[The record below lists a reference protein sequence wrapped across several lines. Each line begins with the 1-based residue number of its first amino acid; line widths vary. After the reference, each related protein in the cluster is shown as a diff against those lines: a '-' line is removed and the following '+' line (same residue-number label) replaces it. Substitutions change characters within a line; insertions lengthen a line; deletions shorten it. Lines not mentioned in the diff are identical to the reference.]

1 MKVGMNLLLWTAF
14 VEEAHFPI
22 LEKIK
27 KTGYDGVE
35 IPLFDGD
42 AEHYKKIKKELD
54 NLGLG
59 CTAVTVVNADT
70 NPISPDA
77 SVRKAALDRIKWA
90 LDMTSVMGGDVLA
103 GPYHSALGVFSGQPP
118 TADERKRAVEVL
130 TQAADHAQKVKVKIA
145 IEYLNRFECYF
156 LTNALDAKNLVREI
170 NHPYFGTMYDTF
182 HANIE
187 EKNIS
192 QAIASMED
200 TYVHVHISENDRG
213 TPGSGHVH
221 WDETFKALRKAKYD
235 GWLTIEAFGRALPD
249 LAAAT
254 KIWRDMFPSPE
265 DVYGN
270 GFKFIKEKWK
280 DLQFRKPK
288 THALNIGF
296 NYDFSNNVLGY
307 DLGYWYKPSNIGLT
321 YGASLLLRTDFTNTK
336 IGFAPVL
343 GYKIWQFHIQT
354 GYQFLSKARTNFFTT
369 NTLFIDI
376 RFVLINN
383 TKIKK

>member
-14 VEEAHFPI
+14 VTEEHFPI

-77 SVRKAALDRIKWA
+77 SIRKAGLERIKWA
-90 LDMTSVMGGDVLA
+90 LDMTSVMGGDLLA

-130 TQAADHAQKVKVKIA
+130 TQAADHAQKVNVKIA

-170 NHPYFGTMYDTF
+170 NHPFFGTMYDTF

-200 TYVHVHISENDRG
+200 TYIHVHISENDRG

-270 GFKFIKEKWK
+270 GFKFIKEKWEAFK
-280 DLQFRKPK
+280 
-288 THALNIGF
+288 
-296 NYDFSNNVLGY
+296 
-307 DLGYWYKPSNIGLT
+307 
-321 YGASLLLRTDFTNTK
+321 
-336 IGFAPVL
+336 
-343 GYKIWQFHIQT
+343 
-354 GYQFLSKARTNFFTT
+354 
-369 NTLFIDI
+369 
-376 RFVLINN
+376 
-383 TKIKK
+383 

>member
-14 VEEAHFPI
+14 VTEEHFPI

-59 CTAVTVVNADT
+59 CTAVTVVNAET

-77 SVRKAALDRIKWA
+77 SIRKAGLERIKWA
-90 LDMTSVMGGDVLA
+90 LDMTSVMGGDLLA

-130 TQAADHAQKVKVKIA
+130 TQAADHAQKVNVKIA

-192 QAIASMED
+192 HAIASMED

-270 GFKFIKEKWK
+270 GFKFIKEKWEAFK
-280 DLQFRKPK
+280 
-288 THALNIGF
+288 
-296 NYDFSNNVLGY
+296 
-307 DLGYWYKPSNIGLT
+307 
-321 YGASLLLRTDFTNTK
+321 
-336 IGFAPVL
+336 
-343 GYKIWQFHIQT
+343 
-354 GYQFLSKARTNFFTT
+354 
-369 NTLFIDI
+369 
-376 RFVLINN
+376 
-383 TKIKK
+383 

>member
-1 MKVGMNLLLWTAF
+1 MKVGMNLLVWTAF
-14 VEEAHFPI
+14 VTEEHFPI

-42 AEHYKKIKKELD
+42 AEHYKNIKKELD

-59 CTAVTVVNADT
+59 CTTVTVVNAET

-77 SVRKAALDRIKWA
+77 SIRKAALDRIKWA
-90 LDMTSVMGGDVLA
+90 LDMTSVMGGDLLA

-156 LTNALDAKNLVREI
+156 LTNAMDAKNLVREI

-270 GFKFIKEKWK
+270 GFKFIKEKWEAFK
-280 DLQFRKPK
+280 
-288 THALNIGF
+288 
-296 NYDFSNNVLGY
+296 
-307 DLGYWYKPSNIGLT
+307 
-321 YGASLLLRTDFTNTK
+321 
-336 IGFAPVL
+336 
-343 GYKIWQFHIQT
+343 
-354 GYQFLSKARTNFFTT
+354 
-369 NTLFIDI
+369 
-376 RFVLINN
+376 
-383 TKIKK
+383 

>member
-14 VEEAHFPI
+14 VTEEHFPI

-59 CTAVTVVNADT
+59 CTTVTVVNAET

-90 LDMTSVMGGDVLA
+90 LDMTSVMGGDLLA

-156 LTNALDAKNLVREI
+156 LTNAMDAKNLVREI

-192 QAIASMED
+192 HAIASMED

-270 GFKFIKEKWK
+270 GFKFIKEKWEAFK
-280 DLQFRKPK
+280 
-288 THALNIGF
+288 
-296 NYDFSNNVLGY
+296 
-307 DLGYWYKPSNIGLT
+307 
-321 YGASLLLRTDFTNTK
+321 
-336 IGFAPVL
+336 
-343 GYKIWQFHIQT
+343 
-354 GYQFLSKARTNFFTT
+354 
-369 NTLFIDI
+369 
-376 RFVLINN
+376 
-383 TKIKK
+383 

>member
-14 VEEAHFPI
+14 VTEEHFPI

-59 CTAVTVVNADT
+59 CTAVTVVNAET

-77 SVRKAALDRIKWA
+77 SIRKAALDRIKWA
-90 LDMTSVMGGDVLA
+90 LDMTSVMGGDLLA

-156 LTNALDAKNLVREI
+156 LTNAMDAKNLVREI

-192 QAIASMED
+192 HAIASMED

-270 GFKFIKEKWK
+270 GFKFIKEKWEAFK
-280 DLQFRKPK
+280 
-288 THALNIGF
+288 
-296 NYDFSNNVLGY
+296 
-307 DLGYWYKPSNIGLT
+307 
-321 YGASLLLRTDFTNTK
+321 
-336 IGFAPVL
+336 
-343 GYKIWQFHIQT
+343 
-354 GYQFLSKARTNFFTT
+354 
-369 NTLFIDI
+369 
-376 RFVLINN
+376 
-383 TKIKK
+383 